1 MRPVRRLCA
10 ALLALR
16 AVAGPAAAS
25 ADRDAPGTARLTV
38 PTPAVIEG
46 CLTAAARVHRLPAP
60 VLVILLNVEGGRL
73 GRVSGN
79 ANGAVDIGPM
89 QVNEIWLP
97 ALARH
102 WRAPAAAAFLALRD
116 NFCANVEAGAFILRR
131 SLDEAAGDFWT
142 GVGFYHSHSPGH
154 RAAYLRKVLGQAL
167 RLEAAMDRPAPAP
180 AGR

>member
-1 MRPVRRLCA
+1 MRPARWLCA
-10 ALLALR
+10 ALLALG
-16 AVAGPAAAS
+16 AAAGPAAGREAAGS
-25 ADRDAPGTARLTV
+25 AGLAV

-46 CLTAAARVHRLPAP
+46 CLTAAAQAYRLPAP
-60 VLVILLNVEGGRL
+60 VLVILLDVEGGRL

-79 ANGAVDIGPM
+79 ANGTVDIGPM
-89 QVNEIWLP
+89 QVNQIWLP

-116 NFCANVEAGAFILRR
+116 SFCANVEAGAFILRQ

-142 GVGFYHSHSPGH
+142 GIGLYHSHAPGH

-167 RLEAAMDRPAPAP
+167 RLQAAAAR
-180 AGR
+180 